1 LAPWAEPSPDRARD
15 HIDEPRIITMK
26 LKPLAVSAGLFLCA
40 VFPGAA
46 LAQMPPMD
54 QITMTS
60 IAPPPEDALG
70 IPLYAGV
77 APGSEGATQKEQWN
91 LIFGQKGVRNVTRP
105 TLTPYL
111 PTPGKATGAAVIVA
125 PGGAY
130 MMLAMDNEGRLVAQ
144 WLADHGVAAFVLKYR
159 LDATPADNNAAL
171 AAIGARVGAAAKSG
185 ADHAP
190 PIHQPLAIDDAQVAL
205 QLVRSRAGEWGVDPH
220 RVGMIGFSA
229 GAMTTLQTAL
239 ESGAGPR
246 PDFVGIIYGPMNG
259 VTPPP
264 NPPPMFVAIAN
275 DDPLFGDTDYGLAQ
289 AWRKARAPFEMHV
302 YERGD
307 HGFGMTRKG
316 STSDLWIDQFFAWI
330 KARGLLVKG

>member
-1 LAPWAEPSPDRARD
+1 
-15 HIDEPRIITMK
+15 MM
-26 LKPLAVSAGLFLCA
+26 LKPLVVSTGLLLCLT
-40 VFPGAA
+40 FPGAA
-46 LAQMPPMD
+46 VAQMPPPD

-60 IAPPPEDALG
+60 IAPPPEAARE

-91 LIFGQKGVRNVTRP
+91 RIFGQNAVRNVTRP

-111 PTPGKATGAAVIVA
+111 PAPGTASGAAVIVA

-130 MMLAMDNEGRLVAQ
+130 MMLSMDNEGRLVAQ

-159 LDATPADNNAAL
+159 LDRTPADDQGAL
-171 AAIGARVGAAAKSG
+171 KAMGERFGAAARSG

-190 PIHQPLAIDDAQVAL
+190 PLHQPLAIDDAQAAL
-205 QLVRSRAGEWGVDPH
+205 KLVRARAGDWGVDPG

-229 GAMTTLQTAL
+229 GAMTALQTTL
-239 ESGAGPR
+239 KSGVGPR
-246 PDFVGIIYGPMNG
+246 PDFVGVIYGPMNG

-264 NPPPMFVAIAN
+264 SPPPMFAAIAN

-289 AWRKARAPFEMHV
+289 AWRKVHAPIEMHV

-307 HGFGMTRKG
+307 HGFGMTKKG
-316 STSDLWIDQFFAWI
+316 TTSDLWIDQFYAWM
-330 KARGLLVKG
+330 KTRGLLAKT